1 MSALLALV
9 ALSFPQF
16 DAHGDPLPPGAIARF
31 GTVRYRIGNVGSF
44 DLSPDGKTLA
54 VETVNQLTVWDME
67 SGRPT
72 LRVPRHSEQ
81 YFDDRVKNRLIFTAD
96 GKSIIHLSDKRVRGY
111 DVKTGRSVF
120 DTGLTATGIAVW
132 RMPGSSQF
140 VVVAGDSSV
149 STFDAD
155 ARLLGQVRFQERPN
169 DLFPMGGSFLV
180 LTHQSNA
187 LVDVRTGKDLVVFE
201 EHDGLRH
208 GYVFATS
215 PDGRRLYAMAQDGRL
230 RTYDVSSGKKV
241 EELDRPAGW
250 DRFLADTGIAVSPD
264 GAVLYGWKEGQP
276 TQRRDLKSGKWLE
289 PLPAVGRWDRFGI
302 WARFPLI
309 LPDGKR
315 VVFVGREG
323 VLRRFELGS
332 MREIPPP
339 DGFVSRVLASGS
351 PDGRFVAV
359 TSPSRGFELYE
370 TNGKRRWSLPDDGSW
385 QANFAWS
392 VDGQRLAFTSPE
404 QITVRDVVAAKVVWT
419 LAFKDVIPSPEKH
432 RVRCFAPPIAF
443 NAAGDR
449 LAVSFDFSYG
459 PGQPVA
465 VIAARVG
472 KPLGVFPLWSNR
484 WALPTGRWREIAV
497 ADREG
502 FQFVDQATGA
512 VRLVEMADED
522 LGSCEHCQISVYS
535 PDGDYL
541 LTAGTNGVAVLRN
554 PRTGQSVRRI
564 KVSQLHNE
572 AIAFSPDGLWLA
584 TGSTNGV
591 LAIWDVNTGE
601 QVWAR
606 PGHPE
611 GVNRVSFAGRRRLV
625 SSSNDLTA
633 LVWDI
638 RPTQRPAKP
647 AWEALSGTDGS
658 EAWRATWVLAA
669 DPRGPQLLQ
678 AKVAALPAP
687 PAEKMKQ
694 WLADLGADRFQTREA
709 ATRTLQDLGRV
720 VEPEL
725 RAARAATKFEE
736 VRMRLDGLL
745 AKIVPARTAAEIVQ
759 ARAVAAME
767 LAGTPAAKRLLAQWA
782 GGAPAARLTIDAK
795 AALQRLGPDR

>member
-1 MSALLALV
+1 MVTILLLA
-9 ALSFPQF
+9 ALAVPPL
-16 DAHGDPLPPGAIARF
+16 DAHGDPLPPGAVARF

-54 VETVNQLTVWDME
+54 VETVNQLTLWDIE

-72 LRVPRHSEQ
+72 LRIPRHREQ

-111 DVKTGRSVF
+111 DVKTGRPVF
-120 DTGLTATGIAVW
+120 DTG
-132 RMPGSSQF
+132 MPDSSQF
-140 VVVAGDSSV
+140 VVVDGDSSV
-149 STFDAD
+149 STFDAS
-155 ARLLGQVRFQERPN
+155 ARLIGRVKFQERAN
-169 DLFPMGGSFLV
+169 DLFPMGGSFLA
-180 LTHQSNA
+180 LSHQSNA
-187 LVDVRTGKDLVVFE
+187 LVDVKTGKSLVAFE

-208 GYVFATS
+208 FCLFAVS
-215 PDGRRLYAMAQDGRL
+215 PDGRPLYAMGQDGRL

-250 DRFLADTGIAVSPD
+250 DQYLADTRIAVSPD
-264 GAVLYGWKEGQP
+264 GAVLYAWKEGRP
-276 TQRRDLKSGKWLE
+276 TQRRDLKSGRWLD
-289 PLPAVGRWDRFGI
+289 PLPPVGRSGQFGMG
-302 WARFPLI
+302 ARFPLI

-323 VLRRFELGS
+323 ILRRYDLATG
-332 MREIPPP
+332 REIPPP
-339 DGFVSRVLASGS
+339 DGFESHVLASGS
-351 PDGRFVAV
+351 PDGRFVVA
-359 TSPSRGFELYE
+359 TSPSSGVEVYE
-370 TNGKRRWSLPDDGSW
+370 TNGKRRWSISGDDGWLSDC
-385 QANFAWS
+385 AWS
-392 VDGQRLAFTSPE
+392 PDGQRLAFTSPK
-404 QITVRDVVAAKVVWT
+404 QITVRETGSAKVIWS
-419 LAFKDVIPSPEKH
+419 LAFKDVIPSPKKH
-432 RVRCFAPPIAF
+432 RVECFAPPIAF
-443 NAAGDR
+443 NAVGDR

-465 VIAARVG
+465 VIGAQVG
-472 KPLGVFPLWSNR
+472 KPLGVSRLWSNR

-502 FQFVDQATGA
+502 IQFVDQATGA

-522 LGSCEHCQISVYS
+522 LGSCEHCQMSAYS

-541 LTAGTNGVAVLRN
+541 LTAGTNGVAVLRD

-564 KVSQLHNE
+564 KVSQLDNR

-584 TGSTNGV
+584 TGSTSGM

-611 GVNRVSFAGRRRLV
+611 GVNRVSFAGRQRLV
-625 SSSNDLTA
+625 SSSYDLTA
-633 LVWDI
+633 LLWDI
-638 RPTQRPAKP
+638 GPTQRPAKP

-658 EAWRATWVLAA
+658 QAWRAMWALAA
-669 DPRGPQLLQ
+669 DPRGPELLR
-678 AKVAALPAP
+678 ANVAALPAP
-687 PAEKMKQ
+687 PREKVKQ
-694 WLADLGADRFQTREA
+694 LLADLGADRFQTREA
-709 ATRTLQDLGRV
+709 ATRSLQDLGRI

-725 RAARAATKFEE
+725 RAARAETKFEE

-745 AKIVPARTAAEIVQ
+745 AKIVPARTAAEIVH
-759 ARAVAAME
+759 ARAAAAME
-767 LAGTPAAKRLLAQWA
+767 IAGTPAAKRLLAQWA
-782 GGAPAARLTIDAK
+782 GGAPGARLTIDAK